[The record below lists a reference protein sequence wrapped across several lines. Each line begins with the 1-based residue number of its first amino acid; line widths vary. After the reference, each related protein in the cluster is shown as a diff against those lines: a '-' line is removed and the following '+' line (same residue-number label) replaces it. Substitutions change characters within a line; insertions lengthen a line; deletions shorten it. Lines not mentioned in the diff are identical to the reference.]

1 MTEHTNQSSCPKM
14 CWLIAAVLGLFILVL
29 SLALW
34 DLGWIASTFFG
45 GLVFI
50 VSGLLFSWLFCT
62 GDTAPMGASSDATA
76 GETSAADHTAP
87 ASDAAPAAAS
97 VAAAA
102 APAPVVEIKPS
113 KPLAGEADLDARKGS
128 WTYTADAPDTAKPVA
143 AAPASAPATNDDYDG
158 DGVVEGENEGT
169 RPATLSAPRDGEA
182 DDLKRIKGIGP
193 KLEKLCNDMGFYHF
207 DQIAAWTADEVA
219 WVNANLQGFK
229 GRVSRDE
236 WVAQAKLLAWGAETE
251 FSKRV
256 DKGGVY

>member
-102 APAPVVEIKPS
+102 VPAPVVEIKPS

-128 WTYTADAPDTAKPVA
+128 WTYTADASDTAKPAA
-143 AAPASAPATNDDYDG
+143 AAPAPATNDDYDG

-169 RPATLSAPRDGEA
+169 RPATLSAPRDGGA

-193 KLEKLCNDMGFYHF
+193 NLEKLCNDMGFYHF

-236 WVAQAKLLAWGAETE
+236 WVAQAKLLASGAETE

>member
-102 APAPVVEIKPS
+102 APSPVVEIKPS

-143 AAPASAPATNDDYDG
+143 VAPASAPATNDDYDG
-158 DGVVEGENEGT
+158 NGVVEGENEGT
-169 RPATLSAPRDGEA
+169 RPATLSAPRDGGA

-236 WVAQAKLLAWGAETE
+236 WVAQAKLLASGAETE

-256 DKGGVY
+256 DNGGVY

>member
-50 VSGLLFSWLFCT
+50 VSGLLLSWLFCT
-62 GDTAPMGASSDATA
+62 GDSAPMGASSDAKA

-87 ASDAAPAAAS
+87 ASVAAPAAAAAS

-102 APAPVVEIKPS
+102 APEPAVEIKPS

-128 WTYTADAPDTAKPVA
+128 WTYTADASDTAKPA
-143 AAPASAPATNDDYDG
+143 AAAHAPARNDDYDG

-169 RPATLSAPRDGEA
+169 RPATLSAPRDGGA

-236 WVAQAKLLAWGAETE
+236 WVAQAKPLASCAETE

>member
-34 DLGWIASTFFG
+34 DLGCIASTFFG

-50 VSGLLFSWLFCT
+50 VSGLLLSWLFCV
-62 GDTAPMGASSDATA
+62 GDSAPMRASSDATA

-102 APAPVVEIKPS
+102 APVVEIKPS

-128 WTYTADAPDTAKPVA
+128 WTYTADASDTAKPVA
-143 AAPASAPATNDDYDG
+143 AAPAPATNDDYDG
-158 DGVVEGENEGT
+158 AAVNNKT
-169 RPATLSAPRDGEA
+169 ARD
-182 DDLKRIKGIGP
+182 R
-193 KLEKLCNDMGFYHF
+193 
-207 DQIAAWTADEVA
+207 
-219 WVNANLQGFK
+219 
-229 GRVSRDE
+229 
-236 WVAQAKLLAWGAETE
+236 
-251 FSKRV
+251 
-256 DKGGVY
+256 

>member
-62 GDTAPMGASSDATA
+62 GDIAPMGASSDATA

-128 WTYTADAPDTAKPVA
+128 WTYTADVSDTAKPVA
-143 AAPASAPATNDDYDG
+143 AAPAPATNDDYDG

-169 RPATLSAPRDGEA
+169 RPATLTAPRDGGA

>member
-97 VAAAA
+97 VAVAA
-102 APAPVVEIKPS
+102 APAPAPAVEIKPS

-128 WTYTADAPDTAKPVA
+128 WTYTADASDTAKPVA
-143 AAPASAPATNDDYDG
+143 AAPAPATNDDYDG

-169 RPATLSAPRDGEA
+169 RPATLTAPRDGGA

-236 WVAQAKLLAWGAETE
+236 WVAQAKLLASGAETE

>member
-102 APAPVVEIKPS
+102 APSPVVEIKPS
-113 KPLAGEADLDARKGS
+113 KPLAGEADLDAHKGS

-158 DGVVEGENEGT
+158 NGVVEGENEGT
-169 RPATLSAPRDGEA
+169 RPATLSAPRDGGA

-236 WVAQAKLLAWGAETE
+236 WVAQAKLLASGAETE